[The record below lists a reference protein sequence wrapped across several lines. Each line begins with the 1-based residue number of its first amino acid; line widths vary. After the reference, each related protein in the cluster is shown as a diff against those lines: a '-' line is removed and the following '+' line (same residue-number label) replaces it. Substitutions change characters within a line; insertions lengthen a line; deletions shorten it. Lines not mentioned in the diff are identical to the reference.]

1 MTVYLVAGGIAFAAA
16 LLGGIAT
23 DIGDWYRELKK
34 PAWQPPDWLFAP
46 VWTLIFA
53 LIAWSAAAA
62 WLAAS
67 ADERGVRVVLPFA
80 VNLLLNVAWSFL
92 FFRLRRPRLALIEL
106 LALWLS
112 IVVLMLALWP
122 ISQFAALLLLPYLLW
137 VSFAGWLNRTIVR
150 LNPEVG

>member
-16 LLGGIAT
+16 LLGGLAT

-34 PAWQPPDWLFAP
+34 PTWQPPDWLFAP

-67 ADERGVRVVLPFA
+67 ADERGSQVVLPFA

-122 ISQFAALLLLPYLLW
+122 ISQLAALLLLPYLLW